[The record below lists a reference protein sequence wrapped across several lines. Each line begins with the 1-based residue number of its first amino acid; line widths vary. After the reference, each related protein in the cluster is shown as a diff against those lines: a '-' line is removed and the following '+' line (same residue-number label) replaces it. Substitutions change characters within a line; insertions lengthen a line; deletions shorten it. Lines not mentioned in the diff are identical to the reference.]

1 MSSLCKQGQIQ
12 EAVDLVTEMEFENLE
27 IGAEIYGEL
36 LQGCVYE
43 RALSTGQQ
51 IHARIIK
58 NGECFARNEYIETK
72 LLILYAKCNVYDVAY
87 SLFRTVGIKNV
98 FSWAA
103 IIGLN
108 CRMGFHE
115 EALFGFCEMLE
126 SGFLPDNFVVPN
138 ALKACGSLQCIKFG
152 KGVHGYVVKM
162 GFGGCVFVASSL
174 VDMYGKCGVLE
185 DAKKVFDSM
194 LDKNVVTWNSVM
206 VGYVRNGLNEE
217 AIKMFY
223 DMRIE
228 GIEPTQV
235 TISSFLSASA
245 NMGAIEE
252 GKQGHALVIVGGL
265 ELSTILGSSIIN
277 FYSKVGLMEEAELVF
292 SRMIE
297 KDAVTW
303 NLIISGYVQT
313 GDIDRALDICSQMR
327 LENLRFDS
335 VILATLMSA
344 SADTG
349 NLKLGREGHC
359 YCIRNGL
366 ESDVVVASSIVD
378 MYAKCERLDF
388 ARRVFD
394 STAKKDLVLWNT
406 MLAAYA
412 ELGLPGE
419 TLNLFYRMQLEGV
432 PPNVVAWNSV
442 IVGFLK
448 NGQVNEAKDML
459 LQMQSVGVQP
469 NLITWTSL
477 ISGLAKNGF
486 GNEAIIA
493 FQHMQKA
500 GIKPNAVS
508 IVSLLSACIDMA
520 LLQYGKAI
528 HGYLTRNVH
537 VISTPLATSLVDMY
551 AKCGNIDQAKN
562 VFDTTINKELPI
574 YNAMISS
581 YALHGQAMEALAL
594 YRRLQ
599 KEGLEPDAITF
610 TNTLYA
616 CSNTGLANEGLELF
630 FDMVSKHHLRPTMV
644 HYGCVVNLLSRC
656 GNLDEAFRL
665 IMGMPYEP
673 DAHILGSLLA
683 ACREQNEIEL
693 EKYLSKRLIKMEPNN
708 SGNYVALS
716 NAYAAA
722 GRWNEVKTVRRFMK
736 EKGLMKIPGCS
747 WIQIGGEL
755 HVFVAGDKS
764 HPKIEEIS
772 YTLALLALEM
782 CFTRN
787 FLTSHLISLEN
798 SCP

>member
-1 MSSLCKQGQIQ
+1 MCKQGQIQ
-12 EAVDLVTEMEFENLE
+12 EAVELFTEMEFKNLK
-27 IGAEIYGEL
+27 IGHEMYGEL
-36 LQGCVYE
+36 LQVCVNE

-72 LLILYAKCNVYDVAY
+72 LVIFYAKCNVYDVAY
-87 SLFRTVGIKNV
+87 SLFRKVSIKNV

-103 IIGLN
+103 IVGLN
-108 CRMGFHE
+108 CRVGFHE
-115 EALFGFCEMLE
+115 EALLGFCEMLE
-126 SGFLPDNFVVPN
+126 HGFLPDNFVVPN
-138 ALKACGSLQCIKFG
+138 ALKACGALQCIEFG
-152 KGVHGYVVKM
+152 RGVHGFVVKM

-174 VDMYGKCGVLE
+174 VDMYGKCGALE
-185 DAKKVFDSM
+185 DAKKVFDGM
-194 LDKNVVTWNSVM
+194 LDKNVVSWNSVL

-223 DMRIE
+223 DMRFE
-228 GIEPTQV
+228 GVEPTRV
-235 TISSFLSASA
+235 TVSSFLSASA
-245 NMGAIEE
+245 NIGAIEE
-252 GKQGHALVIVGGL
+252 GKQGHALVVVGGL
-265 ELSTILGSSIIN
+265 ELSTIMGTSIIN

-292 SRMIE
+292 SRMLE

-303 NLIISGYVQT
+303 NLIISGYMKT
-313 GDIDRALDICSQMR
+313 GYIDRALAICHQMR

-335 VILATLMSA
+335 VTLATLMSA
-344 SADTG
+344 SADTS

-359 YCIRNGL
+359 YCIRNDL
-366 ESDVVVASSIVD
+366 ESDIVVASSIVD

-388 ARRVFD
+388 AIQVFD

-412 ELGLPGE
+412 ELGLTGE
-419 TLNLFYRMQLEGV
+419 TLNLFYQMQLEGV
-432 PPNVVAWNSV
+432 PPNVVSWNSV

-448 NGQVNEAKDML
+448 NGQVDEAKGML
-459 LQMQSVGVQP
+459 LQMQSIGVQP

-477 ISGLAKNGF
+477 ISGLAKIGF
-486 GNEAIIA
+486 CNEATVL
-493 FQHMQKA
+493 FQQMQKA
-500 GIKPNAVS
+500 GIKPNTVS
-508 IVSLLSACIDMA
+508 IVSLLSACTDMA
-520 LLQYGKAI
+520 SLRYGKAI

-551 AKCGNIDQAKN
+551 AKCGNIDQAKC
-562 VFDTTINKELPI
+562 VFYTTLKKELPI

-581 YALHGQAMEALAL
+581 YALHGQAIEALAL
-594 YRRLQ
+594 YRCLEE
-599 KEGLEPDAITF
+599 EGLEPDAITF
-610 TNTLYA
+610 TNALYA

-630 FDMVSKHHLRPTMV
+630 VDMVSKHHLRPTMV

-656 GNLDEAFRL
+656 GNLDKAFRL

-683 ACREQNEIEL
+683 ACRERNEIEL
-693 EKYLSKRLIKMEPNN
+693 EEYLSERLIKMEPNN

-722 GRWNEVKTVRRFMK
+722 GKWNEVKTVRHLMK
-736 EKGLMKIPGCS
+736 AKGLMKTPGCS
-747 WIQIGGEL
+747 WIQIGGEF

-772 YTLALLALEM
+772 MTLASLAMEM
-782 CFTRN
+782 CYTQYF
-787 FLTSHLISLEN
+787 SAS
-798 SCP
+798 